1 MDGGRTRRLKSALR
15 SALRSLCSSP
25 VIFLE
30 IITEVIGALRRRG
43 CVDLLAG
50 YLEIFRMADRLP
62 EVKSLSGATH

>member
-1 MDGGRTRRLKSALR
+1 
-15 SALRSLCSSP
+15 

-30 IITEVIGALRRRG
+30 IITEVIGALRRRW

-62 EVKSLSGATH
+62 ELKSLYGATH